1 MRALLF
7 AILLTGCVPGS
18 FERLPRQD
26 EAERIVWRDLY
37 GMIGDDAPPVE
48 WFVDEDSTVG
58 GCALPG
64 WKVRVMREDSS
75 SSENGGPMVTRR
87 FSETAYAH
95 ELMHYATY
103 LRTGDIDAAHWR
115 GDWEL
120 ADETAKLALWKSD
133 L

>member
-7 AILLTGCVPGS
+7 PLLLSGCVPGS

-26 EAERIVWRDLY
+26 EAERIVWHELY
-37 GMIGDDAPPVE
+37 GEDGTAPPVE
-48 WFVDEDSTVG
+48 WFADDDSTVG

-64 WKVRVMREDSS
+64 WKVRVLMYSS
-75 SSENGGPMVTRR
+75 ISADNGGPMVTRQ
-87 FSETAYAH
+87 FSRTTYAH
-95 ELMHYATY
+95 ELMHYRTY

-120 ADETAKLALWKSD
+120 ADETAPLALWKAE